1 MDSSLLDDGGERLA
15 FLLSFVLFLGL
26 VLTIGL
32 VSRDLE
38 NAIVFTVMTTAPL
51 FLWYVLSHFP

>member
-1 MDSSLLDDGGERLA
+1 MDSLLVDYGFERLA
-15 FLLSFVLFLGL
+15 FVFSFILLCGL
-26 VLTIGL
+26 VLTIGI

-51 FLWYVLSHFP
+51 FLWYVMSHFP

>member
-1 MDSSLLDDGGERLA
+1 MESLLLDYGWERVA
-15 FLLSFVLFLGL
+15 FVLSFVLFLGI

-38 NAIVFTVMTTAPL
+38 NAIVFTVMATAPL
-51 FLWYVLSHFP
+51 FLWYVMSHFP

>member
-1 MDSSLLDDGGERLA
+1 MDSSLLDYGSERLA

-51 FLWYVLSHFP
+51 FVWYVLSHFP